1 MNELQQHDS
10 IRTQTKKKILK
21 STQKE
26 KQILSAALECFAK
39 KGLAQTTLSD
49 ISKQSGVSSSH
60 ILYHFKN
67 THEIFLKL
75 VQEMFKDA
83 QIRAKDYT
91 RKATGSHN
99 KLEAYVHAMFDWLF
113 ANKEY
118 QKLFLQFQ
126 SECMYQSELKNLR
139 NHIHKSGVDYFAYL
153 MGDPNKALM
162 AQNLLTGSLIDFC
175 LDHIQNV
182 KIREVTLSH
191 LCCEDIR

>member
-1 MNELQQHDS
+1 LNELQQQD
-10 IRTQTKKKILK
+10 IIKTQTKKKILK

-39 KGLAQTTLSD
+39 KGLSQTTLSD
-49 ISKQSGVSSSH
+49 ISKHSKVSSSH

-67 THEIFLKL
+67 THEIFLRL

-91 RKATGSHN
+91 RKATGPDN
-99 KLEAYVHAMFDWLF
+99 KLEAYIHAMFDWLF
-113 ANKEY
+113 ANKDY

-126 SECMYQSELKNLR
+126 SECAYQPELKNLR
-139 NHIHKSGVDYFAYL
+139 HRIHQSGIDYFYYL
-153 MGDPNKALM
+153 IRDSDKALV

-182 KIREVTLSH
+182 KIRDVTVTTIKKALP
-191 LCCEDIR
+191 